1 MGTVLVISL
10 AGLQLA
16 HWGWL
21 YLDRVW
27 IDSIPYRMLLFT
39 VAPAF
44 WGFSQP
50 LLRMDRP
57 RGFQPILITH
67 VLPIAIAPW
76 LGGEFTLPLAFV
88 VGAGYLLSLA
98 HDVYK
103 LRGQRDQFA
112 REILILGSI
121 FVIALGVAGLG
132 TFQAHLPGKLFFVFY
147 SIAIGLAFLLVQ
159 ITLGLRPHLPEEVT
173 ETAKT
178 AYANSTL
185 TRIDRDAAIER
196 LDATMNTE
204 RLYEDPELSLSS
216 LAQRLGLRSH
226 QLSELINSRLG
237 KSFSRYLRER
247 RVDAAKV
254 MLCVEPS
261 ASVLSVGLS
270 VGFSTQSNFYEAF
283 REIEGMT
290 PGQYRK
296 LHLKADDG
304 ESTA

>member
-76 LGGEFTLPLAFV
+76 LGGEVALPLAFV

-178 AYANSTL
+178 FEQGNRWLLLFVSAFVFFTDTHVRWYRVLGGITHAVAHL
-185 TRIDRDAAIER
+185 GAAF
-196 LDATMNTE
+196 A
-204 RLYEDPELSLSS
+204 
-216 LAQRLGLRSH
+216 
-226 QLSELINSRLG
+226 
-237 KSFSRYLRER
+237 
-247 RVDAAKV
+247 
-254 MLCVEPS
+254 
-261 ASVLSVGLS
+261 
-270 VGFSTQSNFYEAF
+270 
-283 REIEGMT
+283 
-290 PGQYRK
+290 
-296 LHLKADDG
+296 LHAPK
-304 ESTA
+304 